1 MSDNVFILILIC
13 LIFYYFKSDID
24 SFINRSAVCNGVDSR
39 CYPVFEHFEDPI
51 SASEMLAYLN
61 LFAIKLMRHLRQ
73 KYLWNNSNVSFADQR
88 MVKNLL
94 LNYNPDSIVEN
105 NPNSNVNTS
114 YIEDKGKVFA
124 MCLREK
130 KSGKNIIHSKNT
142 LEFVLMH
149 EMSHLASD
157 MIGHEG
163 TEFWLN
169 FKKLIQNAEECG
181 IHTPVNYELS
191 PVNYCSLDVN
201 YNPYFDQNLQ

>member
-1 MSDNVFILILIC
+1 MSDNVLILLILC
-13 LIFYYFKSDID
+13 LLFYYFQSDID
-24 SFINRSAVCNGVDSR
+24 SFMNRAPVCNDADKR
-39 CYPVFEHFEDPI
+39 CYPVFEHFEDPM

-61 LFAIKLMRHLRQ
+61 LFAINLLRHMRK
-73 KYLWNNSNVSFADQR
+73 KYLWNNEGSPADR
-88 MVKNLL
+88 HMVRSLL

-105 NPNSNVNTS
+105 NPNSDVNTS
-114 YIEDKGKVFA
+114 YVEDKGKVFA

-130 KSGKNIIHSKNT
+130 ASGKNILHNKNT

-163 TEFWLN
+163 MEFWLN

-181 IHTPVNYELS
+181 LHTPINYEVN
-191 PVNYCSLDVN
+191 PVNYCSLLVT
-201 YNPYFDQNLQ
+201 YNPYFDRSIG